1 MRSSRDTLKQRL
13 VFESVAT
20 KIPTTS
26 VRIIEEAKVPETPV
40 PVSPNFAL
48 NITLSVVA
56 GLFFGVV
63 LAFFVEYLDTTIKS
77 VEDVE
82 KYLNTNVV
90 GVIPQRMRTL
100 SDAGAR
106 PKHSEVY
113 RVLRMNLKSSAK
125 LGGGKI
131 VMFTSASAG
140 EGKSLTSF
148 NLAYVCA
155 EVGEKVLLIDT
166 DLHRPRLHKI
176 LNVDNEIGISN
187 VVVGEVTF
195 DEALIKTDNSKLDF
209 MPSGRIAS
217 SSIYGL
223 MDTDEMKAVL
233 EEARSRYDRVIM
245 DAPPMVG
252 VSDTSQLARICDG
265 VVMVVQHRKYPRA
278 ICKRAKDMVTSMGG
292 NLLGVVLNNVNAS
305 HDYSSYYYEHQYYY
319 YYYQTDSDG
328 KTKRTGRSKGKNKS

>member
-1 MRSSRDTLKQRL
+1 MK
-13 VFESVAT
+13 
-20 KIPTTS
+20 
-26 VRIIEEAKVPETPV
+26 
-40 PVSPNFAL
+40 
-48 NITLSVVA
+48 
-56 GLFFGVV
+56 
-63 LAFFVEYLDTTIKS
+63 
-77 VEDVE
+77 
-82 KYLNTNVV
+82 
-90 GVIPQRMRTL
+90 
-100 SDAGAR
+100 
-106 PKHSEVY
+106 
-113 RVLRMNLKSSAK
+113 
-125 LGGGKI
+125 
-131 VMFTSASAG
+131 
-140 EGKSLTSF
+140 
-148 NLAYVCA
+148 

-187 VVVGEVTF
+187 VVVGEVAF

-278 ICKRAKDMVTSMGG
+278 LCKRAKDMVTSMGG

-328 KTKRTGRSKGKNKS
+328 KTKRAGRSKGKNKS